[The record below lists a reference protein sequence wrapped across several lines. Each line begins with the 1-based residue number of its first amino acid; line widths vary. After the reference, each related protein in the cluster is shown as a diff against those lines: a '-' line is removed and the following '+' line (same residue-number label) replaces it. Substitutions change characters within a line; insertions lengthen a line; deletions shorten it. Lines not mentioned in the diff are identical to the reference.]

1 MQQTHADALGRKD
14 EEAKALNAT
23 IEELQSNTS
32 DFQQKLEDAARSKD
46 EQENQLQET
55 IESLRQEAS
64 ALQERA
70 EEQAAAK
77 EKESADLT
85 KVVEELQAKVHE
97 HKQVA
102 EEAKRKADEA
112 VSGNTTVI
120 EDLQNQVQA
129 AQQQV
134 HDVQSARKEAES
146 KLQSVNEAHEKLL
159 GQIEDLRLARE
170 ESSKESQQRQ
180 AEVAEM
186 RETLDEAEAAKRSAE
201 SALQGVQEE
210 LGGLQKVFST
220 FEQDGQEKADAHAQA
235 LENQREELAEKH
247 ASELGKMRDEYQNL
261 ERQKA
266 ELEDGQRREMESL
279 RKERDV
285 MDAQRLALEDA
296 QKEEREQL
304 KNVQDS
310 AEGRIRELED
320 RHKAEL
326 DQMRDDHGR
335 ELESLRQATADRGT
349 SSAELE
355 SKYADLLQEKRALER
370 ILEDIEMQNDRKLR
384 DRVRRADEAYYEL
397 KEQLDQAK
405 EERTKQLDDQSRKH
419 EEAVRELHD
428 LIAKLR
434 EQHTKAIEEMA
445 SGHERDV
452 RAVMDQHAQQI
463 GEIEEGA
470 TRRAEAAGRERDYIH
485 EKLLANLEAEHA
497 DALQK
502 ARAPSQQRAPSFE
515 AGTPIAADTPS
526 GGLSHIF
533 VNREADGDETPGMIE
548 TPLAY
553 ASEDEHGYSPT
564 PVYLKD
570 GRRARAASLTTD
582 AVQSPRVKQ
591 LESQNKDLFSALQAA
606 QREVAEMKSSPF
618 SSHRRENLRKAFPH
632 PEDDDD
638 GDEEAAEDPFASPSI
653 RAHRSPVPTASA
665 TTAAPAAAH
674 SSYSNDHDNG
684 MSLEG
689 TLESIRVQT
698 EQLLEINED
707 FAAEQRRWS
716 QRLSLSRSQRGGSM
730 TPFRNSP
737 LRGAEEGQRGYS
749 PVTAS

>member
-1 MQQTHADALGRKD
+1 MQQTHADALGSKD

-23 IEELQSNTS
+23 IEELQSNS
-32 DFQQKLEDAARSKD
+32 SILQQKLEDVARSKN
-46 EQENQLQET
+46 EQEKQLQET

-97 HKQVA
+97 HQQVA

-120 EDLQNQVQA
+120 EALQNQVQA

-134 HDVQSARKEAES
+134 HDVQSAREEAES

-170 ESSKESQQRQ
+170 ESSKESQQKQ

-186 RETLDEAEAAKRSAE
+186 REALDEAEAAKRSAE
-201 SALQGVQEE
+201 SALQGVKEE
-210 LGGLQKVFST
+210 LGGLQKVLGT
-220 FEQDGQEKADAHAQA
+220 FEQDGQEKADAHAKA
-235 LENQREELAEKH
+235 LEKQRAELAEKH
-247 ASELGKMRDEYQNL
+247 AFELGKVRDEYQDL

-285 MDAQRLALEDA
+285 LDAQRLALEDA

-310 AEGRIRELED
+310 TEGRIRQLED

-326 DQMRDDHGR
+326 NQMRDDHGR
-335 ELESLRQATADRGT
+335 ELESLQQASADKGNP
-349 SSAELE
+349 SAELE

-384 DRVRRADEAYYEL
+384 DRVRRADEAYCEL
-397 KEQLDQAK
+397 KEQLDQTK

-434 EQHTKAIEEMA
+434 EEHTKAIEEMA

-463 GEIEEGA
+463 GGIEEEA
-470 TRRAEAAGRERDYIH
+470 TRRAEAAGRERDSIH
-485 EKLLANLEAEHA
+485 ESRLANLEAEHA
-497 DALQK
+497 EALQK
-502 ARAPSQQRAPSFE
+502 ATASSPQRAPSLE
-515 AGTPIAADTPS
+515 VGTPIAAEAPS

-564 PVYLKD
+564 PAYPKD
-570 GRRARAASLTTD
+570 GRRAGAAASLTTE
-582 AVQSPRVKQ
+582 AVQSPRVKE

-632 PEDDDD
+632 PEDEDDY
-638 GDEEAAEDPFASPSI
+638 DEEPAGDPFASPSI
-653 RAHRSPVPTASA
+653 RANRSPIPTAG
-665 TTAAPAAAH
+665 TAAPAAH
-674 SSYSNDHDNG
+674 SASISNDHDNG
-684 MSLEG
+684 LSLEG

-698 EQLLEINED
+698 EQLLEINDD

-730 TPFRNSP
+730 TPFRSSP
-737 LRGAEEGQRGYS
+737 LRGAEEGRRGGS